1 MKNTNVIELM
11 KKNGFSDKQI
21 SRIEEASLKDHLSLE
36 ITIIQ
41 LSKRFV
47 TLSVMF
53 ILLIILSIVAP
64 ILNGDE
70 NYLQMTC
77 IMVIPLLFL
86 MKLLALDLCFKA
98 RRVARNLER

>member
-1 MKNTNVIELM
+1 MENINVIELM

-21 SRIEEASLKDHLSLE
+21 SRIEEASIKDHLSLE

-41 LSKRFV
+41 LSKRFLI
-47 TLSVMF
+47 LSVIF
-53 ILLIILSIVAP
+53 FLLIILSIVAP

-77 IMVIPLLFL
+77 IMVVPLFFL
-86 MKLLALDLCFKA
+86 MKVLALDLCFKA
-98 RRVARNLER
+98 RRVARYFE

>member
-1 MKNTNVIELM
+1 MKNTQVIELM

-21 SRIEEASLKDHLSLE
+21 FRIEEASLKDHLSLE

-47 TLSVMF
+47 ILSVVF
-53 ILLIILSIVAP
+53 FLLIILAIVAP
-64 ILNGDE
+64 VLNEDE
-70 NYLQMTC
+70 NYFQMIC
-77 IMVIPLLFL
+77 IMVVPLLFL

-98 RRVARNLER
+98 RRVARCLE

>member
-1 MKNTNVIELM
+1 MKNTQLIELM

-21 SRIEEASLKDHLSLE
+21 FRIEEASLKDHLSLE
-36 ITIIQ
+36 MIIIQ

-47 TLSVMF
+47 ILSVSFLLF
-53 ILLIILSIVAP
+53 IIISIIAP

-70 NYLQMTC
+70 NYFQMIC
-77 IMVIPLLFL
+77 IMVAPLFIL

-98 RRVARNLER
+98 RRVARCL